1 MGAHRYAN
9 YELYHKS
16 RQEASQLS
24 DIQDFVNLIIN
35 EVVEIVD
42 RRNGIEIATDEDI
55 DRLFDDLD

>member
-1 MGAHRYAN
+1 M
-9 YELYHKS
+9 
-16 RQEASQLS
+16 S